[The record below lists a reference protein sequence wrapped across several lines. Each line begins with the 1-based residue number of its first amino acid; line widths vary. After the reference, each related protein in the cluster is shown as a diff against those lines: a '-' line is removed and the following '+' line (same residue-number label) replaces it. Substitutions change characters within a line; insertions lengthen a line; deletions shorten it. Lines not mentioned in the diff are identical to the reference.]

1 MLKTATIILLIGVL
15 FGTLYSVA
23 VVVSPQTIAR
33 STLKARVG
41 IGLEAVQDRGAAEAF
56 VGQTSP
62 LRPVQ
67 GDQQRRRPF
76 RQHSD
81 HLPAQ
86 HQIIQTP
93 IVQQAIDSGQSAVDL
108 RADSL

>member
-33 STLKARVG
+33 STLKT
-41 IGLEAVQDRGAAEAF
+41 IQDRGAAEAL